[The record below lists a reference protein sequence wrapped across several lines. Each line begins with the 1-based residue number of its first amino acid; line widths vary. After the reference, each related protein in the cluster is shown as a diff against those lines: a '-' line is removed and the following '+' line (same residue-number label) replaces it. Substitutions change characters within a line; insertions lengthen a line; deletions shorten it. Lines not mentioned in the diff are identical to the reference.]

1 MAYKLTQADVDKL
14 ASLKMFDAL
23 EGDIATREEMA
34 ALGVQPDVGGNVIP
48 LDQVTKFIQ
57 TPEGAENIGA
67 KITSDAGAPFVSPES
82 AAYGADKA
90 LGKDPLNASAAKS
103 APDTSITQA
112 PPASGAGVSDMSG
125 LLSMLAMQPQAQQYS
140 TDPFEGLSRNQKMM
154 LAFSAIKDAGMAL
167 QGKEGGAFEKTLG
180 RFNDLRDIERKRQ
193 AAQAQ
198 RQMLGQIMGGQG
210 MTGGDINS
218 QIQALTQAAMMGLL
232 DPSAVSLAITQLR
245 EQQGQQKAQG
255 AVVGGGAGA
264 LEDLKRLDEMIRDSG
279 TTTGFT
285 GWLFSKVPF
294 STATAARDVADTLRS
309 GMALG
314 ALKELK
320 AGGATLGSVSEKE
333 LALLESAIAKL
344 NLDLPEKDVLSQ
356 MSVIE
361 GHYKDAI
368 RRAYS
373 VADESQKA
381 EFDRYFGGQTPAWVL
396 SKETPKPTVPKG
408 PTDDLSED
416 EKKALGI

>member
-1 MAYKLTQADVDKL
+1 MAYTLTPEDLDKL
-14 ASLKMFDAL
+14 AAAGLNV
-23 EGDIATREEMA
+23 EGLIGGEEATPEEMQ
-34 ALGVQPDVGGNVIP
+34 ALGVTDPTAIVPEQPSIP
-48 LDQVTKFIQ
+48 VASPDDSSVKKAPAGPVTAMPDAQPAAAQPQGMADLLKMMTQQQQ
-57 TPEGAENIGA
+57 TP
-67 KITSDAGAPFVSPES
+67 
-82 AAYGADKA
+82 
-90 LGKDPLNASAAKS
+90 
-103 APDTSITQA
+103 
-112 PPASGAGVSDMSG
+112 
-125 LLSMLAMQPQAQQYS
+125 
-140 TDPFEGLSRNQKMM
+140 TDPFENLSKRQRMM
-154 LAFSAIKDAGMAL
+154 LGFAAIEDAGQAL
-167 QGKEGGAFEKTLG
+167 LGKQGNAFDSLMG
-180 RFNDLRDIERKRQ
+180 RFTDIQDMERKRQ

-264 LEDLKRLDEMIRDSG
+264 LEDLQRLDKMIRDSG

-396 SKETPKPTVPKG
+396 SKETPKPTVPKS